1 MHPLPL
7 LWWAR
12 LPSSIPELLSMP
24 RRLNQ
29 RTYGSRPE
37 YIYYS
42 ANIVQSKRK
51 SIYDDEPTAPASTG
65 AESSSLVAATR
76 QAQTSRKSPTDRLA
90 VQIGK
95 TRLFIHAHV
104 AAAEDK
110 VNSAMNSLL
119 TLENNFTSTVASLAP
134 SRESGERIMPGAVY
148 VLVAAMAGSIA
159 TRNRSILLRGSA
171 PLAIVVA
178 AGWVVLP
185 VTMRNVSDLLWK
197 YEQKFP
203 ALANGHLKAKSGIER
218 AIYMTRVH
226 TEQAVRVV
234 DEKVGEGREAVEGW
248 VSKGK

>member
-1 MHPLPL
+1 MSFSPL
-7 LWWAR
+7 LRSRAIA
-12 LPSSIPELLSMP
+12 PATAALLGTAAVLYP
-24 RRLNQ
+24 TTTLHAEEV
-29 RTYGSRPE
+29 GSE
-37 YIYYS
+37 
-42 ANIVQSKRK
+42 NSKRK
-51 SIYDDEPTAPASTG
+51 SIYDDEPTSTG
-65 AESSSLVAATR
+65 AESSSLVTATR
-76 QAQTSRKSPTDRLA
+76 QTQTSRKSPTDRLA
-90 VQIGK
+90 IQIGK
-95 TRLFIHAHV
+95 TRLFLHAHV

-110 VNSAMNSLL
+110 INSAMDSLL

-171 PLAIVVA
+171 PLAIGVA

-218 AIYMTRVH
+218 AIYMTKVH

>member
-1 MHPLPL
+1 MSFSPL
-7 LWWAR
+7 LRSRAIAPAATA
-12 LPSSIPELLSMP
+12 LMGTAAILYPTTTLHAEEV
-24 RRLNQ
+24 
-29 RTYGSRPE
+29 GSE
-37 YIYYS
+37 
-42 ANIVQSKRK
+42 NSKRK
-51 SIYDDEPTAPASTG
+51 SIYDDDEPASTG
-65 AESSSLVAATR
+65 AESSSLVTATR

-110 VNSAMNSLL
+110 INSTMDSLL
-119 TLENNFTSTVASLAP
+119 ALENNFTSTVASLAP

-159 TRNRSILLRGSA
+159 TRNRNILLRGSA
-171 PLAIVVA
+171 PLAIGVA

-203 ALANGHLKAKSGIER
+203 ALANGHLKTKSGIQR
-218 AIYMTRVH
+218 AVYMAKVH

>member
-1 MHPLPL
+1 MSFSPL
-7 LWWAR
+7 LRSRAIAPAATAVVGAAAV
-12 LPSSIPELLSMP
+12 LYP
-24 RRLNQ
+24 RTSLHAEEVE
-29 RTYGSRPE
+29 SE
-37 YIYYS
+37 H
-42 ANIVQSKRK
+42 SKRK
-51 SIYDDEPTAPASTG
+51 SIYDDEPAAPASTD
-65 AESSSLVAATR
+65 AESSLVTATR
-76 QAQTSRKSPTDRLA
+76 IAQSSRKSATDRLA

-95 TRLFIHAHV
+95 TRLFLHAHV

-110 VNSAMNSLL
+110 INSGMNSLL
-119 TLENNFTSTVASLAP
+119 ALENNFTSTVASLAP

-159 TRNRSILLRGSA
+159 TRNRNLLLRGSV
-171 PLAIVVA
+171 PVAIGVA
-178 AGWVVLP
+178 AGWAVLP
-185 VTMRNVSDLLWK
+185 VTMRNVSDLLWQ

>member
-1 MHPLPL
+1 M
-7 LWWAR
+7 
-12 LPSSIPELLSMP
+12 
-24 RRLNQ
+24 
-29 RTYGSRPE
+29 YGIHLKYVYRN
-37 YIYYS
+37 
-42 ANIVQSKRK
+42 ANSVQSKRK
-51 SIYDDEPTAPASTG
+51 SIYDDEPTAPAPTG
-65 AESSSLVAATR
+65 AESSLVTATR
-76 QAQTSRKSPTDRLA
+76 LAQTSRKSPTDRLA

-95 TRLFIHAHV
+95 TRLFLHAHV

-110 VNSAMNSLL
+110 VNSAMDSLL
-119 TLENNFTSTVASLAP
+119 ALENNFTSTVASLAP

-159 TRNRSILLRGSA
+159 TRNRNILLRGSV
-171 PLAIVVA
+171 PLAVGVA

-185 VTMRNVSDLLWK
+185 VTMRNVSDLVWK

>member
-1 MHPLPL
+1 MSFSPL
-7 LWWAR
+7 LRSRAIAPAATA
-12 LPSSIPELLSMP
+12 LVGAAAVLYP
-24 RRLNQ
+24 RTTLHA
-29 RTYGSRPE
+29 E
-37 YIYYS
+37 E
-42 ANIVQSKRK
+42 VQSEHSKRK

-65 AESSSLVAATR
+65 AESSSLVTATR
-76 QAQTSRKSPTDRLA
+76 QAQASRQSPTDRLA

-110 VNSAMNSLL
+110 VNSAMDSLL

-171 PLAIVVA
+171 PLAIGVA

-218 AIYMTRVH
+218 AIYMTKVH